1 VPYGTRRWLGSCP
14 PVNWRAI
21 VRGPSG
27 TSFSAAI
34 TNPSRTGVSDPHELG
49 GSILSAETLSS
60 VPRGLKPVSFS
71 GARAARLEVVP
82 FPTLCPSRPCALPDL
97 APFPTLCPSRPC
109 ALPDLEPF
117 PTLCPPRPCALPDL
131 VPFPTLCPSRPC
143 ALPDLVPFPTLCSAR
158 SRRFRLFV
166 GTQITPVLSR
176 RLPPLLRDEW
186 DAGVDHRVLHAR
198 SLSPLVKDAGFRDD
212 APDV

>member
-1 VPYGTRRWLGSCP
+1 MAWVLPASELAGYCQGSLRDLFQRCDNEPQSDRSVRPTRVGRLDFECGD
-14 PVNWRAI
+14 VVI
-21 VRGPSG
+21 G
-27 TSFSAAI
+27 TSGAEARVFFRSACGTTGSRALPDLAPFP
-34 TNPSRTGVSDPHELG
+34 TLRPSRPCALPDL
-49 GSILSAETLSS
+49 
-60 VPRGLKPVSFS
+60 
-71 GARAARLEVVP
+71 VP
-82 FPTLCPSRPCALPDL
+82 FPTLRPSRPCALPDL
-97 APFPTLCPSRPC
+97 A
-109 ALPDLEPF
+109 
-117 PTLCPPRPCALPDL
+117 
-131 VPFPTLCPSRPC
+131 PFPTLCPSRPC